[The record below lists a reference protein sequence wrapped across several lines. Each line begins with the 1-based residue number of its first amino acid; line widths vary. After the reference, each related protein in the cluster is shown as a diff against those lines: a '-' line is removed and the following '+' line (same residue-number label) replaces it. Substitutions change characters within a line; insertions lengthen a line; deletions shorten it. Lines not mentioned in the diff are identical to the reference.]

1 MTHIWAVWLALLL
14 DRLLADP
21 RRFHPVCW
29 IGQMI
34 AYMDRRFN
42 KGRWRKGKGVFT
54 LFVVCTFTFVMSYA
68 LIASAYRLS
77 LIVGV
82 FVEAII
88 IFTSIAPTSLAKA
101 AYDVLDPLKRD
112 NIDEARKNVAMIV
125 GRDTEKLQEDGIVRA
140 CVETVAEN
148 TSDGVTAPL
157 FYAFL
162 GGGAL
167 AMLYRAV
174 NTCDSMLG
182 YKNEL
187 YAQFGWA
194 SARLDDA
201 FNYVPARLTAC
212 VMLLIHRANIRMWKL
227 LFRDARN
234 HPSPNSGWCEAA
246 MAALLGVQ
254 LGGVN
259 TYNGVISVRP
269 TIGDASV
276 PLKCE
281 HIKQA
286 VAIMRRTTIA
296 FTIGG
301 SLLAVA
307 CTWG

>member
-14 DRLLADP
+14 DRIFADP

-29 IGQMI
+29 IGKMI
-34 AYMDRRFN
+34 AFMDRRLN
-42 KGRWRKGKGVFT
+42 KGKWRKGKGIFT
-54 LFVVCTFTFVMSYA
+54 LFVVCTVTLIISYG

-77 LIVGV
+77 FIFGI
-82 FVEAII
+82 FIEAMI
-88 IFTSIAPTSLAKA
+88 IFTSIAPTSLANA
-101 AYDVLDPLKRD
+101 AYDVLDPLEKGD
-112 NIDEARKNVAMIV
+112 IDEARKNVGMIV
-125 GRDTEKLQEDGIVRA
+125 GRDTKTLQQEGIVRA

-157 FYAFL
+157 FYAFI

-182 YKNEL
+182 YKNER

-194 SARLDDA
+194 SARLDDVL
-201 FNYVPARLTAC
+201 NYIPARLTAF
-212 VMLLIHRANIRMWKL
+212 VMLFVHRANKREWKL

-234 HPSPNSGWCEAA
+234 HSSPNSGWCEAA
-246 MAALLGVQ
+246 MAALLHVQ

-259 TYNGVISVRP
+259 TYHGVICVRP

-276 PLKCE
+276 PLAAR
-281 HIKQA
+281 HIKRA
-286 VAIMRRTTIA
+286 VAIMIRTTVA

-301 SLLAVA
+301 SLLALA

>member
-1 MTHIWAVWLALLL
+1 MTHVWAIVFALLL
-14 DRLLADP
+14 DRIFADP
-21 RRFHPVCW
+21 HRFHPVSW
-29 IGQMI
+29 IGQVI
-34 AYMDRRFN
+34 AYMDRRLN
-42 KGRWRKGKGVFT
+42 KGKGRKGKGLLT
-54 LFVVCTFTFVMSYA
+54 LFVVCTLTFVVSYGV
-68 LIASAYRLS
+68 ITVAYRLS
-77 LIVGV
+77 FLVGM
-82 FVEAII
+82 FIEAII
-88 IFTSIAPTSLAKA
+88 IFVSIAPTSLAKA
-101 AYDVLDPLKRD
+101 AYGVLEPLKRGD
-112 NIDEARKNVAMIV
+112 IEEARKNVAMIV
-125 GRDTEKLQEDGIVRA
+125 GRDTEMLQEDGIVRA

-182 YKNEL
+182 YKNDR

-194 SARLDDA
+194 SARLDDVL
-201 FNYVPARLTAC
+201 NYLPARLTAF
-212 VMLLIHRANIRMWKL
+212 VMLFVHRANKQAWKL

-259 TYNGVISVRP
+259 TYKGVVSVRP

-276 PLKCE
+276 PLASA
-281 HIKQA
+281 HIEQA
-286 VAIMRRTTIA
+286 VAIMKRTTVA

-301 SLLAVA
+301 SLFVFA
-307 CTWG
+307 CTWS

>member
-1 MTHIWAVWLALLL
+1 MTHVWAVIMALLL
-14 DRLLADP
+14 DRRFADP
-21 RRFHPVCW
+21 HRFHPVCW
-29 IGQMI
+29 IGWWI
-34 AYMDRRFN
+34 AYIDRHWN
-42 KGRWRKGKGVFT
+42 KGRCRKWKGVGASFI
-54 LFVVCTFTFVMSYA
+54 VCALTFIVSYA
-68 LIASAYRLS
+68 VIVISYRLS
-77 LIVGV
+77 TIFGV
-82 FVEAII
+82 FMEALI

-101 AYDVLDPLKRD
+101 AYDVLRPLERGD
-112 NIDEARKNVAMIV
+112 INEARKKVGMIV
-125 GRDTEKLQEDGIVRA
+125 GRDTEALQEEEIVRA

-157 FYAFL
+157 FYAFI
-162 GGGAL
+162 GGGAF

-182 YKNEL
+182 YKNER

>member
-1 MTHIWAVWLALLL
+1 MTHVWAVIIALLF
-14 DRLLADP
+14 DRRFADP
-21 RRFHPVCW
+21 HRFHPVCW
-29 IGQMI
+29 IGQSI
-34 AYMDRRFN
+34 AYIDRHWN
-42 KGRWRKGKGVFT
+42 KGRWRKWKGVWASFI
-54 LFVVCTFTFVMSYA
+54 VCALTFIVSYA
-68 LIASAYRLS
+68 IIAISYRLS
-77 LIVGV
+77 TIFGV
-82 FVEAII
+82 FMEALI

-101 AYDVLDPLKRD
+101 AYDVFRPLERGD
-112 NIDEARKNVAMIV
+112 INEARKKVGMIV
-125 GRDTEKLQEDGIVRA
+125 GRDTEELQGEEIVRA

-157 FYAFL
+157 FYAFI

-182 YKNEL
+182 YKNER

-212 VMLLIHRANIRMWKL
+212 VMLLIHRANTRMWKL

-276 PLKCE
+276 PLKCG

>member
-1 MTHIWAVWLALLL
+1 M
-14 DRLLADP
+14 
-21 RRFHPVCW
+21 
-29 IGQMI
+29 
-34 AYMDRRFN
+34 
-42 KGRWRKGKGVFT
+42 FT

-101 AYDVLDPLKRD
+101 AYDVLDPLKRG

-182 YKNEL
+182 YKNER

>member
-14 DRLLADP
+14 DRLFGDP

-29 IGQMI
+29 IGHMI

-54 LFVVCTFTFVMSYA
+54 LLVVCTFTFVMSYA

-82 FVEAII
+82 FVEAIV
-88 IFTSIAPTSLAKA
+88 IFTSIAPTTLAKA
-101 AYDVLDPLKRD
+101 AYDVLDPLKRG

-182 YKNEL
+182 YKNER

-194 SARLDDA
+194 SARFDDVL
-201 FNYVPARLTAC
+201 NYVPARMTALA
-212 VMLLIHRANIRMWKL
+212 MLFVHRANRRAWTL

-246 MAALLGVQ
+246 MAALLDVQ

-259 TYNGVISVRP
+259 TYQGVVSVRP

-276 PLKCE
+276 PLTSM
-281 HIKQA
+281 HIEQA
-286 VAIMRRTTIA
+286 VAVMKRTTIA

-301 SLLAVA
+301 SLLALT

>member
-1 MTHIWAVWLALLL
+1 
-14 DRLLADP
+14 
-21 RRFHPVCW
+21 
-29 IGQMI
+29 
-34 AYMDRRFN
+34 
-42 KGRWRKGKGVFT
+42 
-54 LFVVCTFTFVMSYA
+54 
-68 LIASAYRLS
+68 
-77 LIVGV
+77 
-82 FVEAII
+82 
-88 IFTSIAPTSLAKA
+88 
-101 AYDVLDPLKRD
+101 
-112 NIDEARKNVAMIV
+112 
-125 GRDTEKLQEDGIVRA
+125 
-140 CVETVAEN
+140 
-148 TSDGVTAPL
+148 
-157 FYAFL
+157 
-162 GGGAL
+162 
-167 AMLYRAV
+167 MLYRAV

-182 YKNEL
+182 YKNER

-296 FTIGG
+296 FTIGEFACSCLHMG
-301 SLLAVA
+301 LIRVVYTKR
-307 CTWG
+307 CTWICRVRISILA